1 MKKLVSRNASNV
13 SDTINFYQFICFSGM
28 MVATTIN
35 CAHRDPKSWKS
46 WKMSFGQVRPGL
58 NLLLHA
64 GWKSAGF
71 RVGYHILTKKI
82 TWKSSHLNPPLGG
95 YKILSKLSLPPN
107 SSPFTNHFSRGNEA
121 LPSSFLQRS
130 KVVWKGEANWS
141 GRRRLGRLGRLGG
154 VEGVRKRQDEASH
167 GITIA
172 IENSH
177 RNSGCTH

>member
-82 TWKSSHLNPPLGG
+82 TWKSSHLNPLWVVT
-95 YKILSKLSLPPN
+95 K
-107 SSPFTNHFSRGNEA
+107 FFR
-121 LPSSFLQRS
+121 SFLCHPIPHRLRIIFHGVTKLCPAAFCRGRS
-130 KVVWKGEANWS
+130 RLEGRSNWS